1 MAHPVIV
8 ADECIGCGICVD
20 ACPQEVLEVNGGVV
34 EAVNE
39 ENCIA
44 CGDCVEEC
52 PHGRHPRGRRRVT
65 SVVDRIERGPCL
77 YIGKGLVAY
86 GGSIGVGLSCKA
98 GLIFCVRRLKR
109 AVRRRKGISGAGV
122 RVGAGVSCQK
132 PFENLSRS
140 D

>member
-39 ENCIA
+39 ENCI
-44 CGDCVEEC
+44 
-52 PHGRHPRGRRRVT
+52 
-65 SVVDRIERGPCL
+65 ERGPCL

-86 GGSIGVGLSCKA
+86 EGSIRGSGRAARRARPSACNGRNVRCEDGRASPVPAFEWARGLA
-98 GLIFCVRRLKR
+98 PNVL
-109 AVRRRKGISGAGV
+109 
-122 RVGAGVSCQK
+122 
-132 PFENLSRS
+132 
-140 D
+140 

>member
-52 PHGRHPRGRRRVT
+52 PMGAIPE
-65 SVVDRIERGPCL
+65 VVEEEPLSLIALNEAL
-77 YIGKGLVAY
+77 AYI
-86 GGSIGVGLSCKA
+86 
-98 GLIFCVRRLKR
+98 
-109 AVRRRKGISGAGV
+109 
-122 RVGAGVSCQK
+122 
-132 PFENLSRS
+132 
-140 D
+140 

>member
-1 MAHPVIV
+1 MHFAGAYRREGVTMAHPVIV

-52 PHGRHPRGRRRVT
+52 PMGAIPE
-65 SVVDRIERGPCL
+65 VVE
-77 YIGKGLVAY
+77 
-86 GGSIGVGLSCKA
+86 
-98 GLIFCVRRLKR
+98 
-109 AVRRRKGISGAGV
+109 
-122 RVGAGVSCQK
+122 
-132 PFENLSRS
+132 E
-140 D
+140 